1 MNGRASR
8 QLRRDVRRTV
18 GEEAIGIIDAQTNA
32 INHQIL
38 PNQNALTSRM
48 QDAESQIA
56 GCAEAV
62 AGLRQTSA
70 TEWRRLEERVAVVE
84 GYCTVNDQHTIE
96 VYRDFVAH
104 RDMPFTRRLR
114 WLVLGR

>member
-18 GEEAIGIIDAQTNA
+18 GEEAIGIIAAQTNA

-56 GCAEAV
+56 GCADAV

-70 TEWRRLEERVAVVE
+70 TEWRRLIVRVATHRPSTSQRRRRVNGMSRCATKSRYTSMV
-84 GYCTVNDQHTIE
+84 CWSFTVQ
-96 VYRDFVAH
+96 
-104 RDMPFTRRLR
+104 
-114 WLVLGR
+114 